1 MILQNPYRL
10 LGVFANDPLR
20 VRIANT
26 AKIRTFSKIG
36 KEISFETDADGLLG
50 KLQRT
55 SESVEQANVLLF
67 DNTRKAKFALFWF
80 HKNNTIDDTTI
91 SHINLNTYLRF
102 IIPDS
107 DNNIYSDYINN
118 AVLFLIGENFELA
131 AKNYCKFIE
140 YGSFLS
146 SYKERIGLT
155 QKEVDNKAV
164 VRILILSLLE
174 AYPEIE
180 WWSIDLD
187 IISRMNSV
195 RAKDADNDVYRA
207 EINDSRR
214 KLQELDNSQLAQQL
228 DEAESE
234 FNAADNRDKKDQALE
249 SLKDILSKIDSEY
262 TLGDWQRMENKLRGM
277 YRELV
282 EDNQKYGNEKTTAV
296 IQQLKNDLERVAEA
310 KDMEAAE
317 ELYDAMWNLDYKLAE
332 VEFYIAWIIRWNRNF
347 GQKKW
352 SNPTRA
358 RSLVNQGMQIINSGN
373 PTAEELRPIAFELS
387 DMLPRSEKP
396 QNDGILRQKN

>member
-1 MILQNPYRL
+1 MALHGIGDAVLPLHLGIATADSDDDVVFTALEGLKKNMPLPGYGKNGKIQLCTDKDIRPGMSTDKIVIPILQTNQDMDQLKREH
-10 LGVFANDPLR
+10 
-20 VRIANT
+20 
-26 AKIRTFSKIG
+26 K
-36 KEISFETDADGLLG
+36 
-50 KLQRT
+50 KLKMLYCT
-55 SESVEQANVLLF
+55 HLYDLVI
-67 DNTRKAKFALFWF
+67 TG
-80 HKNNTIDDTTI
+80 DDV
-91 SHINLNTYLRF
+91 
-102 IIPDS
+102 P
-107 DNNIYSDYINN
+107 
-118 AVLFLIGENFELA
+118 
-131 AKNYCKFIE
+131 
-140 YGSFLS
+140 
-146 SYKERIGLT
+146 
-155 QKEVDNKAV
+155 
-164 VRILILSLLE
+164 SLLP
-174 AYPEIE
+174 AGSEINITAHAE
-180 WWSIDLD
+180 KSGTLDSFVIDIPYLGIDLD

-296 IQQLKNDLERVAEA
+296 IQQLKNDVERVAEA